1 MVKFTLKRN
10 PNTSKFWDKE
20 YREQILDQKIRSDP
34 RLLEKFGPLFDR
46 ADSILD
52 FGGGLGG
59 NLKLLSDHLQHK
71 HFILIDYS
79 QTSLDFARNTLL
91 GEKDDRGNLFEYH
104 KNLDQIPDNSI
115 QVVMSI
121 QVLEHIREYQKYLDV
136 LWEKTGPGGF
146 MLISV
151 PVKGI
156 RDRER
161 QHVKK
166 FTVSSMF
173 KILTRYGEI
182 VHISPRSY
190 SKNAGRL
197 STAYFYVEKK
207 V

>member
-59 NLKLLSDHLQHK
+59 NLKLLSDHLQNK
-71 HFILIDYS
+71 HFILIDFS

-121 QVLEHIREYQKYLDV
+121 QVLEHISEYQKYLDV

-182 VHISPRSY
+182 IHISPRSY